1 MRHGRDAAYARLDR
15 DLMGTAAPLAP
26 YLAANTVTIVSA
38 RVGCMSWLSHNWPN
52 LARLCI
58 K

>member
-1 MRHGRDAAYARLDR
+1 MQPARLDR